1 MRFGNTNRVACLEL
15 GMRDMAHEEAF
26 AFLETGTRTGKVAT
40 IRADGSPHVTPI
52 WFVIDRGDIVFNTW
66 HTSPR
71 PSTSAG
77 MRESGWS

>member
-1 MRFGNTNRVACLEL
+1 
-15 GMRDMAHEEAF
+15 MRDMAHEEAF